1 MRWADIVGYDIF
13 EDTQALRHQ
22 EDAIKRQQR
31 QINIRKKQ
39 VSAAKAK
46 EVATRKQRELADIIR
61 KGI

>member
-39 VSAAKAK
+39 ISAAKAK
-46 EVATRKQRELADIIR
+46 EAATRKQRELADIMS